1 MSYHVLTIEQHGAFL
16 SVDRGFLVCTAPETS
31 EKRMPLADVR
41 AVVVSV
47 PSVGF
52 TNQVLA
58 RLLEQNSMVL
68 HCNTHYK
75 PVGWTAPLERVV
87 RKPVFENQ
95 LAATDSNNTYLWQ
108 AIIKQ
113 KMRNQAQVLDT
124 LGIEHDLNRL
134 IEKSLPNEANV
145 ARQYWGHYFTAL
157 QSPQRRERKGADS
170 FENKALNYGY
180 AVISTLVHRAILI
193 HGLLPLLGLHHQV
206 NYQSHPLVYDLMEP
220 FRPFVDLSLAYWCS
234 AQHYEYTDDDFKA
247 WIRYFMPCLRQWRIQ
262 PDRAYHSYKWVD
274 GIDQM
279 VQSVASCFQ
288 HRDEST
294 TCNTPLWLPKVAH
307 LTIETEDKG
316 EQQHA
321 KATTQKNKGRQK
333 QRPGEPV

>member
-16 SVDRGFLVCTAPETS
+16 SVDRGFLVCTAPDEP
-31 EKRMPLADVR
+31 EKRMPLADIR

-52 TNQVLA
+52 TNQALA
-58 RLLEQNSMVL
+58 RLLEQHSAVL

-87 RKPVFENQ
+87 RKPVFESQ
-95 LAATDSNNTYLWQ
+95 LAATESEKKYLWQ

-113 KMRNQAQVLDT
+113 KMRNQAQVLDA
-124 LGIEHDLNRL
+124 LGIAHDLTRL
-134 IEKSLPNEANV
+134 IEKPLPNEANV

-220 FRPFVDLSLAYWCS
+220 FRPLVDYCLAQWCTE
-234 AQHYEYTDDDFKA
+234 QHYEYTDDDFKD
-247 WIRYFMPCLRQWRIQ
+247 WIRYLMPCLRQWRIQ
-262 PDRAYHSYKWVD
+262 PDGAYHSHKWVD
-274 GIDQM
+274 AIDQM
-279 VQSVASCFQ
+279 VQSVATCFQ
-288 HRDEST
+288 NQSLNVK
-294 TCNTPLWLPKVAH
+294 CVNQLWLPQVSN
-307 LTIETEDKG
+307 LTIEEPESGDIT
-316 EQQHA
+316 HA
-321 KATTQKNKGRQK
+321 QTANQKSKRRQK
-333 QRPGEPV
+333 PRSGESV